1 LIVSPAVSKKLQEK
15 QRRRLEQERRQQ
27 EQRRAARRRNLVTVG
42 IGVLVALLV
51 VVLVI
56 RDRQQETEATEELT
70 GISAEEAGCGD
81 VEEPDTEGRT
91 HVPEGTDV
99 EYATTPPT
107 SGDHYA
113 TPANTGFYPAPL
125 PEEQLVHN
133 LEHGQIVIWYRTDAP
148 SEVIDALEAVF
159 EQERVATIATQYDRV
174 PAGFNFVMTAWGAS
188 QACELV
194 SQEVV
199 NDFRREYQGQGP
211 EKIAPPFEG

>member
-1 LIVSPAVSKKLQEK
+1 VSKKLQEK

-27 EQRRAARRRNLVTVG
+27 ERRRAARRRNLVTVG

-70 GISAEEAGCGD
+70 GISAEEAGCGE

-91 HVPEGTDV
+91 HVDVGTQV
-99 EYATTPPT
+99 EYGTTPPT
-107 SGDHYA
+107 SGDHWPVDGNVPV
-113 TPANTGFYPAPL
+113 PANTGFYTTPL
-125 PEEQLVHN
+125 EEEQLVHN
-133 LEHGQIVIWYRTDAP
+133 LEHSHIVIWYRPDAP
-148 SEVIDALEAVF
+148 AEVTDALEVIVD
-159 EQERVATIATQYDRV
+159 QERVATVAV
-174 PAGFNFVMTAWGAS
+174 PYEQVPPGFNFVLTAWGAS

-199 NDFRREYQGQGP
+199 NDFRSAYQGQGP
-211 EKIAPPFEG
+211 ERLVPPFEG